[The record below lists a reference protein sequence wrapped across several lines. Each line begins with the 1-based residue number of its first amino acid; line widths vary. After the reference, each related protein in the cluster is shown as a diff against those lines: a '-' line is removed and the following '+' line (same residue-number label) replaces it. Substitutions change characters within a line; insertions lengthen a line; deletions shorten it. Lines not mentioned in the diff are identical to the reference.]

1 MDGDSIVKILW
12 MAVFILFSAYFSA
25 TETAF
30 SSLSKTRLKALR
42 DRGNKRA
49 ALVLSLS
56 EQYDNL
62 LSTLLVGNN
71 IVNIAIASL
80 GTVLFVRRFGDDLGP
95 SLSTAVVTVVVLF
108 CGEVTP
114 KSLAKEAPERVAM
127 FSAPILRVFLI
138 ILKPVNFIFFQ
149 WKTLLARIFKVKDDR
164 KLTQEELLL
173 LVDEV
178 EQEGGID
185 RQERELLRNAIE
197 FNDLTAADILTPR
210 ISVEGLPLEATPQ
223 QARELFAETGF
234 SRLPVYTETIDHIVG
249 VLHQKDLYIAPEG
262 TPIEKIMQTPL
273 YVTETVKI
281 DDLLRML
288 QASKSHM
295 AVVAEERGGTLG
307 IVTMEDILEE
317 LVGEIWDE
325 HDEVEEPIRAVG
337 EGTYAVMGQASAE
350 KLFEELGLSEETE
363 AATVGGWV
371 MEHLGR
377 IPSQGE
383 SFSFGGYRFTVEE
396 MNYQQIIRLTVQAEQ
411 PSVQAAQP
419 AE

>member
-1 MDGDSIVKILW
+1 MDSDSIVKILW
-12 MAVFILFSAYFSA
+12 MVVFIIFSAYFSA

-42 DRGNKRA
+42 DRGSKRA

-62 LSTLLVGNN
+62 LSTILVGNN

-114 KSLAKEAPERVAM
+114 KSLAKEAPEKVAM
-127 FSAPILRVFLI
+127 FSAPILRVFLA
-138 ILKPVNFIFFQ
+138 ILRPVNFIFFR
-149 WKTLLARIFKVKDDR
+149 WKTLLSRIFRVKDDR

-223 QARELFAETGF
+223 QARALFAETGF
-234 SRLPVYTETIDHIVG
+234 SRLPVYTETIDQIVG
-249 VLHQKDLYIAPEG
+249 ILHQKDLYTAPEG

-281 DDLLRML
+281 DDLLRTL
-288 QASKSHM
+288 QASKSHL
-295 AVVAEERGGTLG
+295 AVVAEERGGVLG

-325 HDEVEEPIRAVG
+325 HDEVEEPIRTL
-337 EGTYAVMGQASAE
+337 EDGTLSVLGQAFPE
-350 KLFEELGLSEETE
+350 KLFARLNLSGETE
-363 AATVGGWV
+363 AATVGGWI
-371 MEHLGR
+371 MEQLGR
-377 IPSQGE
+377 IPAQGE
-383 SFSFGGYRFTVEE
+383 TFSLSSCRFTVEE
-396 MNYQQIIRLTVQAEQ
+396 MNFQQIVRLTVRAEQ
-411 PSVQAAQP
+411 PREIPAAQ
-419 AE
+419 